1 VTVRSR
7 RFSPD
12 CELEG
17 NVRVMEIE
25 ARTILSSAKTP
36 DPWFGVKYTMNL
48 YRGCQHHCIYCDS
61 RSECYQIAD
70 FDGEVLVK
78 TNALARLR
86 DELARKRKKGYVSTG
101 SMNDPYM
108 PIERTRQLARGA
120 LEIIAALRFPVHIIT
135 KSDLVTRDVDLLC
148 AIRDATGPRGAVVS
162 FTITTP
168 DDDLA
173 RQIEPG
179 APPSSARFSAL
190 EALAAQG
197 LWVGVTLMPVLPA
210 ITDDEA
216 SIRRLIER
224 AAGCGAKYVIP
235 AWGMTLRKGQRDHYY
250 GQLDRLFPGL
260 REKYERAYGERYSA
274 GTPGAPRLERAFA
287 ELAARCGLE
296 RTVPPW
302 DAGEPKQLT
311 LF

>member
-1 VTVRSR
+1 M
-7 RFSPD
+7 
-12 CELEG
+12 
-17 NVRVMEIE
+17 RVSEIE
-25 ARTILSSAKTP
+25 AKTILSSSKTP
-36 DPWFGVKYTMNL
+36 DSWFGVKHTMNL

-70 FDGEVLVK
+70 FDGEILVK
-78 TNALARLR
+78 TNALERLR
-86 DELARKRKKGYVSTG
+86 DELARKRAKGYVSTG

-108 PIERTRQLARGA
+108 PLERQRRLTRGA
-120 LEIIAALRFPVHIIT
+120 LEIVAALRFPVHIIT
-135 KSDLVTRDVDLLC
+135 KSDLVTRDADLLR

-168 DDDLA
+168 DDDLS
-173 RQIEPG
+173 RKIEPG
-179 APPSSARFSAL
+179 APPSSARFAAL
-190 EALAAQG
+190 EGLAAQG
-197 LWVGVTLMPVLPA
+197 VWTGVTLMPVLPA

-216 SIRRLIER
+216 GVRRLVER

-235 AWGMTLRKGQRDHYY
+235 AWGMTLRDRQRIHYY
-250 GQLDRLFPGL
+250 EQLDRLFPGL

-274 GTPGAPRLERAFA
+274 GTPNAQRLERVFA
-287 ELAARCGLE
+287 ELAARYGLE

-302 DAGEPKQLT
+302 EAGASKQLS

>member
-1 VTVRSR
+1 MRVR
-7 RFSPD
+7 
-12 CELEG
+12 
-17 NVRVMEIE
+17 EIE
-25 ARTILSSAKTP
+25 AKTILSSAKHP

-70 FDGEVLVK
+70 FDGEILVK
-78 TNALARLR
+78 TNALERLR
-86 DELARKRKKGYVSTG
+86 DELARKRTKGYVSTG

-108 PIERTRQLARGA
+108 PVERVRLLARGA
-120 LEIIAALRFPVHIIT
+120 LEIVAALRFPVHIIT
-135 KSDLVTRDVDLLC
+135 KSDLVTRDADLLR
-148 AIRDATGPRGAVVS
+148 AIRDATGEKGAVVS

-179 APPSSARFSAL
+179 APPSSAR
-190 EALAAQG
+190 LAAMQTLAARG

-216 SIRRLIER
+216 SIRRLIE
-224 AAGCGAKYVIP
+224 AAADYGAKYVIP
-235 AWGMTLRKGQRDHYY
+235 AWGMTLRDRQRSHYY
-250 GQLDRLFPGL
+250 AQLDRLFPGL
-260 REKYERAYGERYSA
+260 REKYERAYGDRYSA
-274 GTPGAPRLERAFA
+274 GAPNAVRLEAAFA
-287 ELAARCGLE
+287 ELAQRRRLE
-296 RTVPPW
+296 RAVAPW
-302 DAGEPKQLT
+302 STGEAKQLA